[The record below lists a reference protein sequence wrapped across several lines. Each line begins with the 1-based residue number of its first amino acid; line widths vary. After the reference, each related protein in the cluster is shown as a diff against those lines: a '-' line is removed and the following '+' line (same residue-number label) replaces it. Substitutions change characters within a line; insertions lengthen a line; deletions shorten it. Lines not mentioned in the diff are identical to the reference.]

1 MQAAS
6 TERTRVKRTMPSLIG
21 GIFTAIV
28 VFVLWLLMFGTASIP
43 MIAFGALIATGLGTW
58 IRLADL

>member
-1 MQAAS
+1 MAEAHL
-6 TERTRVKRTMPSLIG
+6 KRSMPSLIG

-28 VFVLWLLMFGTASIP
+28 TFTLWLLLFGTGDI
-43 MIAFGALIATGLGTW
+43 ALIILGVVVAGGLGVW

>member
-1 MQAAS
+1 MAEAH
-6 TERTRVKRTMPSLIG
+6 VKRALPSLIG

-28 VFVLWLLMFGTASIP
+28 AFVLWLLLFGTGSIP
-43 MIAFGALIATGLGTW
+43 LVALGTVIAIGLGAW

>member
-1 MQAAS
+1 VSAVA
-6 TERTRVKRTMPSLIG
+6 EAHVKRALPSLIG

-28 VFVLWLLMFGTASIP
+28 AFVLWLLLFGTGSVP
-43 MIAFGALIATGLGTW
+43 LVVLGAVLSVGLGIW

>member
-1 MQAAS
+1 VAVAPR
-6 TERTRVKRTMPSLIG
+6 EINVKRSMPSLIG

-28 VFVLWLLMFGTASIP
+28 VFALWLLMSDTASALTIGL
-43 MIAFGALIATGLGTW
+43 GAIVAIGLGTW